1 MASSSTR
8 PSPDATGKLSGATK
22 GADMP
27 LTGVRVI
34 DASTILAGPL
44 CCRILGDYGAE
55 VIKIEHPQQGDAM
68 RGHGEKS
75 GGVPI
80 WWKEISRN
88 KRTVAANLGTA
99 EGVEV
104 LTRLVGV
111 SDVLVENF
119 RPGTFERWGLSPELL
134 LELNPRLVIVRIT
147 GFGQTGPYASRPGFG
162 TLAESMSGFAHLT
175 GPADGPPTLP
185 AFGLADTI
193 SGIAAVSA
201 TLMALRHADA
211 TGEGQVVDR
220 SLLGPMLEAMGPG
233 PTVYDKTGTIGHRNG
248 NASVNNAPRNTY
260 LTKDGKWVAVSTS
273 AQSIAERVLELV
285 GHPEVIAEPW
295 FKSGITRVQHRELL
309 DGYVGDWIAAR
320 NRDEVIARFEE
331 ANAAVAPVY
340 DASDIVADPHIMA
353 AEMLTRVPDDDLGD
367 LLQHNVMWRM
377 SKTPGE
383 VRFTGRA
390 IGADT
395 EAVLKELQFDD

>member
-1 MASSSTR
+1 M
-8 PSPDATGKLSGATK
+8 PQ
-22 GADMP
+22 P

-55 VIKIEHPQQGDAM
+55 VVKVEHPEHGDAM
-68 RGHGEKS
+68 RGHGES
-75 GGVPI
+75 SEGVPI

-88 KRTVAANLGTA
+88 KRTVAANLGTP

-104 LTRLVGV
+104 LRRLVTV

-119 RPGTFERWGLSPELL
+119 RPGTLERWGLAPESL

-193 SGIAAVSA
+193 CGIAAVSA
-201 TLMALRHADA
+201 TLMALRHAESS
-211 TGEGQVVDR
+211 GEGQVVDL
-220 SLLGPMLEAMGPG
+220 SLLAPMLEAVGPG
-233 PTVYDKTGTIGHRNG
+233 PTVYDKTGKVGHRNG

-273 AQSIAERVLELV
+273 AQSIAERVMVLV
-285 GHPEVIAEPW
+285 GHPEVIQEPW
-295 FKSGITRVQHRELL
+295 FRSGITRVQHRGLL
-309 DGYVGDWIAAR
+309 DRYVGDWIAAR
-320 NRDEVIARFEE
+320 DRDEVIARFEE
-331 ANAAVAPVY
+331 ANAAVAPIY
-340 DASDIVADPHIMA
+340 DASDIVADPHILA
-353 AEMLTRVPDDDLGD
+353 TEMLTRVPDDDLGD

-377 SKTPGE
+377 SRTPGE
-383 VRFTGRA
+383 VRFTGRG

-395 EAVLKELQFDD
+395 EAILEELQFDAREIEQMRESGNVR

>member
-1 MASSSTR
+1 
-8 PSPDATGKLSGATK
+8 
-22 GADMP
+22 MP

-211 TGEGQVVDR
+211 TGEGQVVDL
-220 SLLGPMLEAMGPG
+220 SLLGPMLEAVGPG

-395 EAVLKELQFDD
+395 EAVLKELQFDDDEIEQMRESGNVK